1 MTTYA
6 KHYDETKVS
15 QHNSGLLSRWDNMIE
30 NLKFSHFALI
40 CISILFGSCMGG
52 VAAMFILQAGM
63 PIWVVGIALAVS
75 LANLVA
81 SIAQAPTKWVVNLF
95 ALSLLINIALLLIA
109 IAS

>member
-6 KHYDETKVS
+6 KQLDQAAS
-15 QHNSGLLSRWDNMIE
+15 NRQSLGLLGRYHRLIE
-30 NLKFSHFALI
+30 DLKFSHFGLI

-52 VAAMFILQAGM
+52 VAAMYILEAGM

-95 ALSLLINIALLLIA
+95 TFSLIINLLLLLIA
-109 IAS
+109 AFH

>member
-1 MTTYA
+1 MSEA
-6 KHYDETKVS
+6 KTS
-15 QHNSGLLSRWDNMIE
+15 SNAGLLSRWNQLIDD
-30 NLKFSHFALI
+30 LKFSHFGLI

-95 ALSLLINIALLLIA
+95 TLSLIVNLILLLVA
-109 IAS
+109 IAN

>member
-6 KHYDETKVS
+6 KHYEGTTVT
-15 QHNSGLLSRWDNMIE
+15 QHNSGVSGRWNKMIE

-52 VAAMFILQAGM
+52 VAAMYILQAGM

-95 ALSLLINIALLLIA
+95 AFSLLVNIILLLIA
-109 IAS
+109 VAS

>member
-6 KHYDETKVS
+6 KHLNETTVR
-15 QHNSGLLSRWDNMIE
+15 HYNIGLLGRWNNMIE
-30 NLKFSHFALI
+30 NLKFSHFGLI

-63 PIWVVGIALAVS
+63 PIWVVGIALAAS

-95 ALSLLINIALLLIA
+95 AISLLINIALLLIA
-109 IAS
+109 LAS

>member
-6 KHYDETKVS
+6 KHMEETRVS
-15 QHNSGLLSRWDNMIE
+15 NGTGLLGSWNKMID
-30 NLKFSHFALI
+30 NLKFSHFGLI

-52 VAAMFILQAGM
+52 VAAMYILQAGM
-63 PIWVVGIALAVS
+63 PIWVVGIALSAS

-95 ALSLLINIALLLIA
+95 ALSLVINLILLLVA